1 MEACGF
7 NEPGQEKV
15 KAEIMAN
22 HRAAVLKE
30 KELKDTKKEAEKV
43 KDGKASG
50 AFNFVK
56 PAGIMRRECLEQS
69 NEVNT
74 RDFAMSCVA
83 EFMKLDGCDA
93 LRDTGKEGWPFFD
106 WGYEGDVVKEKES
119 KKNKGPH
126 GLFHFLKSGV
136 AKARPCDE
144 CADEFK
150 KAGHCRKIKEGEQS
164 LPIEPGCHRCGPQ
177 TLAACKVGADAF
189 AEKRGDH
196 VASQEMA
203 KHNLEVKAQ
212 KKAGE
217 GGGAVVVSDAAVEKE
232 AGKIEKHVEQDEEDE
247 AEEEKK
253 EKKEHAQ
260 DVADEKA
267 KDGREDSADE
277 DAEEK
282 EPAKKEEKKTEKK
295 EPEKKTEKKAEKK
308 AVAEEVRRGRRGKR
322 GRRRRERRR
331 VTEGLS
337 SALRWDGAKWRAFF
351 PREEEEM
358 VRAAQETHA
367 PGATA
372 AIIAVAADTASG
384 ALAIGVAAAAAQIL
398 GRSG

>member
-1 MEACGF
+1 MEEAELAVEEKSHADTTDDLLLEQRASAHVGLPVPNGCRHCGSKAMEACGF
-7 NEPGQEKV
+7 NEPGQKKV

-56 PAGIMRRECLEQS
+56 PAGIMRRECLEKS
-69 NEVNT
+69 NEVGT
-74 RDFAMSCVA
+74 TVYAMSCVA

-150 KAGHCRKIKEGEQS
+150 KAGHCRKVKEGEQS

-177 TLAACKVGADAF
+177 TLAACKVGADTF

-212 KKAGE
+212 KKAG
-217 GGGAVVVSDAAVEKE
+217 GGG
-232 AGKIEKHVEQDEEDE
+232 GGWGW
-247 AEEEKK
+247 
-253 EKKEHAQ
+253 
-260 DVADEKA
+260 
-267 KDGREDSADE
+267 GR
-277 DAEEK
+277 
-282 EPAKKEEKKTEKK
+282 
-295 EPEKKTEKKAEKK
+295 
-308 AVAEEVRRGRRGKR
+308 GW
-322 GRRRRERRR
+322 RRRWRRR
-331 VTEGLS
+331 W
-337 SALRWDGAKWRAFF
+337 RW
-351 PREEEEM
+351 
-358 VRAAQETHA
+358 
-367 PGATA
+367 
-372 AIIAVAADTASG
+372 
-384 ALAIGVAAAAAQIL
+384 
-398 GRSG
+398 